1 MLVTSNNS
9 RGKTIGNV
17 QDRLT
22 KLYQLEAKYLCDNDQ
37 TNPVKVLLG
46 RDMLSMTQLC
56 PIWNIEK
63 KKKKTSTKKTDI
75 ETGQIYYGGMA
86 VSFCAGIVDL
96 LYSIWNGDAEIYSN
110 TGFGLATAG
119 SYKELNISEYGTF
132 RVYSGKPGQD
142 VDPAFSNDIVID
154 DNADPKVK
162 IEKNTSPAYK
172 GICYFC
178 SDRFKY
184 GESNTTPNLRA
195 ELECQPKA
203 FFDDLAGAENV
214 EIPDFFPAGS
224 EFSGKRQSVNNI
236 EIPICDENGDTYPPL
251 IIYEILRNTNWGSAR
266 FNALQI
272 DIQSFVNALKV
283 CYDEGITISAVFD
296 SDTSVRDAISQV
308 LDYADGV
315 VYLNSDDQIAIEL
328 VRLSSQAQIPEIG
341 TDALCDEPQIKWE
354 NVSEIWG
361 CTDITFNDRDNKYES
376 TSVFFECPGTT
387 DKNRKKFDMPWIKT
401 RAVANKVV
409 HRLGF
414 NGASQSI
421 EVTLKLLPSYV
432 GLYHVGDIFY
442 FNFSKRFSVAGYFR
456 INEIRIGEPANPEI
470 QIVAVNILETGW
482 QLARDNDVSFSAPS
496 KAQPP
501 VNTVGSWFAVRC
513 LPNQDGKG
521 LSVFLANEKNCQC
534 KYYNITNKWGTFASG
549 MHGSETIL
557 GQSQKFQICG
567 QITNLSIIDDS
578 TIEIQFFVAD
588 GQVDEA
594 TDIFNGKRDVFLACS
609 AYRKTATNTYQAIW
623 KQMRYKIAWEKDFTP
638 SNTTLDGV
646 TGKLY
651 PFYATPVMG
660 YECIDTKKGIYPSAC
675 AYLFEQGEY
684 FEYRT
689 EDTLYHSDLAV
700 SDENKGTYIRIQ
712 PVFNRGETNSLNV
725 FHYYLSGRG
734 YNSTQET
741 YYDLEACTATH
752 PMAMGSGQN
761 PESYDDKDSQGN
773 RIDPWGGPKIPGS
786 GTIIAAAEDPSAQVI
801 PASESN
807 EATIWINTVTGD
819 TYTLLDGSWVYARRL
834 SHADGMIGI
843 ERLPVGTTAGTVAA
857 GNHLHD
863 DRYQLIGQSA
873 ERYYIYREDSTA
885 FQHESGQ
892 CGLIHVHITSETAIT
907 LPIPAASTAEDGD
920 VITIIVTKD
929 SNTTLCYITI
939 SSTNNFPNISASTA
953 TCATGEITHLV
964 CSNSAWLIIQTSQ
977 LK

>member
-96 LYSIWNGDAEIYSN
+96 LYSIWNGDNEIYSN
-110 TGFGLATAG
+110 VGFGLATAG

-132 RVYSGKPGQD
+132 RVYNGKPSQE
-142 VDPAFSNDIVID
+142 VDPAFANDIVID

-203 FFDDLAGAENV
+203 FFDDLASAENV

-224 EFSGKRQSVNNI
+224 EFAGKKQAVNNVQL
-236 EIPICDENGDTYPPL
+236 PLCDENGDTYPPL
-251 IIYEILRNTNWGSAR
+251 IIYEILRNTNWGTAR
-266 FNALQI
+266 FSASQI
-272 DIQSFVNALKV
+272 DIQSFVRALKI

-296 SDTSVRDAISQV
+296 SDTTVKDAISQV

-315 VYLNSDDQIAIEL
+315 VYLNNNDQIAIEL
-328 VRLSSQAQIPEIG
+328 VRLSSHDQIPEIS
-341 TDALCDEPQIKWE
+341 TDALCDEPQIRWE

-401 RAVANKVV
+401 RTVANKVV

-414 NGASQSI
+414 NGAAQSI
-421 EVTLKLLPSYV
+421 EVTLKLMPSYA

-442 FNFSKRFSVAGYFR
+442 FNFSKRYSVAGYFR

-470 QIVAVNILETGW
+470 QIIAVNILDTGW
-482 QLARDNDVSFSAPS
+482 QLTGDNDVSFSAPS

-549 MHGSETIL
+549 MHGSETLL

-567 QITNLSIIDDS
+567 QITDLSIINDS

-588 GQVDEA
+588 SQADEA
-594 TDIFNGKRDVFLACS
+594 TDIFNGKRDVFLVCS
-609 AYRKTATNTYQAIW
+609 AYRKTVANNYQAIW
-623 KQMRYKIAWEKDFTP
+623 KQMRFKIAWEKDFTP

-651 PFYATPVMG
+651 PFYATHVMG
-660 YECIDTKKGIYPSAC
+660 YECIDTDRGIYPSAC

-700 SDENKGTYIRIQ
+700 SDQNRGTYIRIQ
-712 PVFNRGETNSLNV
+712 PVFNRGETDSLNV

-741 YYDLEACTATH
+741 YYDLEAHTATH
-752 PMAMGSGQN
+752 PMAMGSGLN
-761 PESYDDKDSQGN
+761 PQSYDDAG
-773 RIDPWGGPKIPGS
+773 DPWGGPKIPGS
-786 GTIIAAAEDPSAQVI
+786 GTIIAASEDPSSQVI
-801 PASESN
+801 PAGESN

-819 TYTLLDGSWVYARRL
+819 TYTLLDGSWVYARTL

-863 DRYQLIGQSA
+863 DRYQRIGQSA

-885 FQHESGQ
+885 FQHEFGQ
-892 CGLIHVHITSETAIT
+892 CGLVHVHITSDTAIT
-907 LPIPAASTAEDGD
+907 LPIPDASTAMNGD
-920 VITIIVTKD
+920 TITIIVTRA
-929 SNTTLCYITI
+929 NGVQQNYITLDN
-939 SSTNNFPNISASTA
+939 TENFYNPPEGGDTLK
-953 TCATGEITHLV
+953 CAIGEITKLI
-964 CSNSAWLIIQTSQ
+964 CTNNKWLIIQTSK
-977 LK
+977 LA